1 MSDVSFTTFRFIYS
15 AAKQSSKSTD
25 IIVAAVVVDVVVV
38 VVVVVVVCRKW
49 KISLEAKPII
59 SSFNLLR
66 EN

>member
-38 VVVVVVVCRKW
+38 VVVVCRKW

>member
-25 IIVAAVVVDVVVV
+25 IIVVAAVVVDV